1 MRFQLKA
8 MTPAGRVESLALQA
22 RDEAGAR
29 QQLEAR
35 GYTVLRVRERAGLGL
50 RLWRKEAF
58 PVVQFSQEL
67 IVLLKAGLPLVD
79 AIDTLAEK
87 HGAGAARGVLES
99 IAAVLREGRP
109 LSAALEQASGVFSA
123 LYVAT
128 VRASEKTSDL
138 AQALS
143 RYVAYQ
149 ERVDMVRR
157 RVSNASIYPLLLL
170 GVGLLVS
177 LFLLLYVVPR
187 FSHIYEDRGADLPL
201 LSQAL
206 LAWGRVA
213 DGHAGL
219 VLGMLGALVIAVI
232 YAARQPAVRL
242 AVHGALWRLPAT
254 GERLKLYQLA
264 RFYRTVGMLLGG
276 GMPLVTSLEMCAQL
290 LHPVVRAPLSG
301 AIRSVA
307 EGRSVSESMQS
318 QGLTTPV
325 ALRMLAVGE
334 RGGNMAEMMERIAAF
349 HDEEMTRWV
358 ERFTRLFE
366 PALMTA
372 IGLVIGTI
380 VILMYM
386 PIFELAGSLR

>member
-1 MRFQLKA
+1 MRFELKA
-8 MTPAGRVESLALQA
+8 MTPAGRVESLSLQA

-29 QQLEAR
+29 QQIEAR
-35 GYTVLRVRERAGLGL
+35 GYTVLRVRARSGLALL
-50 RLWRKEAF
+50 RRRSEGF
-58 PVVQFSQEL
+58 PVVQFSAEL
-67 IVLLKAGLPLVD
+67 IVLLQAGLPLVD

-87 HGAGAARGVLES
+87 HAAAASRSVLEG

-109 LSAALEQASGVFSA
+109 LSAALEQFSDVFSP

-143 RYVAYQ
+143 RYIAYH
-149 ERVDMVRR
+149 ERVDAVSR
-157 RVSNASIYPLLLL
+157 RVVNASLYPMLLL
-170 GVGLLVS
+170 GVGALVS
-177 LFLLLYVVPR
+177 LFLLLYIVPR
-187 FSHIYEDRGADLPL
+187 FSHIYEDRGVDLPM
-201 LSQAL
+201 LSQLL

-213 DGHAGL
+213 DGNAGL
-219 VLGMLGALVIAVI
+219 ILGVLAAGAVGLVYAV
-232 YAARQPAVRL
+232 RRPDVRL
-242 AVHGALWRLPAT
+242 ALQNALWRLPAT

-276 GMPLVTSLEMCAQL
+276 GMPLLGSLEMCAQL
-290 LHPVVRAPLSG
+290 LHPAVRAPLAG

-307 EGRSVSESMQS
+307 EGRPVSESMHT

-358 ERFTRLFE
+358 DRFTRLFE

-380 VILMYM
+380 VVLMYM